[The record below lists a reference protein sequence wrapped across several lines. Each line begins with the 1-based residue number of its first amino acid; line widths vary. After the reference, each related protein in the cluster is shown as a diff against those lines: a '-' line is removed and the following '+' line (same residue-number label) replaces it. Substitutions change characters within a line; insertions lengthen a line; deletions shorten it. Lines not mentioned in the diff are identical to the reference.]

1 MELIKKAAQ
10 LRCEERYS
18 EAISLIEE
26 HAEGLAIPDRIPALL
41 QALYAAEEA
50 KQEVHAEQ
58 FAARLFELAPSL
70 RSLQRYNHN

>member
-26 HAEGLAIPDRIPALL
+26 HADSLAIPERIPALL

-58 FAARLFELAPSL
+58 FAARLFALEPTL
-70 RSLQRYNHN
+70 RSIQRYTHA